1 MYQKLGDHRRGEVE
15 ARAAD
20 SAVVGTG
27 HQLAA
32 HAHQLLKKHIHHFKW
47 MGIAVFAYFVVVYV
61 TKESDEASTAQ
72 LQERRR
78 QRQERTDGLRR
89 KHQQA
94 LNAQGEGDGTA
105 PVRRGSTELDGT
117 PRRRPSVSGLV

>member
-1 MYQKLGDHRRGEVE
+1 M
-15 ARAAD
+15 
-20 SAVVGTG
+20 
-27 HQLAA
+27 AA

-61 TKESDEASTAQ
+61 MKETDEASTAQ

-94 LNAQGEGDGTA
+94 LNAQGGAADGA
-105 PVRRGSTELDGT
+105 PPGRRGSAELDGT